1 MNLDYTLELMTKAQ
15 ARLKDGHTNHT
26 ANAID
31 EAIEELKN
39 VIAENNKMK
48 DMGASAPEE
57 EPLGSRML
65 LLNENEKVFW
75 QEAYIHAMKI
85 TSRLVSAKI
94 FPLLSSE
101 SIADNAIKDLRL
113 RLEKNDE

>member
-1 MNLDYTLELMTKAQ
+1 MNLDYILEVMKTAQ
-15 ARLKDGHTNHT
+15 SRLGNGQMDYIE
-26 ANAID
+26 AID
-31 EAIEELKN
+31 EAIIELEK
-39 VIAENNKMK
+39 VIAENDKMK
-48 DMGASAPEE
+48 DIGTSGPDE

-85 TSRLVSAKI
+85 SSRLVSAKI